1 MCVCVFVCVTLL
13 LLLHVCAY
21 VCAHAWSDEQGR
33 EAFCAKG
40 RLCATWC
47 FVAVHVCK
55 LRFCLLA
62 MTMCWWRWTFL
73 LSIISGTPA
82 NGKVLLIVHS
92 YLPAS
97 MHLIIPVP
105 AWMGEQME
113 PCSWYFTAACQYPCT
128 WLSQCLLDWLRN
140 WNRTPDSSYLL
151 ASTCASGF
159 FSACA
164 NGQDVHENM
173 LYQDVHENVLY
184 QDVRHDVLYQAV
196 H

>member
-1 MCVCVFVCVTLL
+1 MDFSSFYYFWNSSKWKS
-13 LLLHVCAY
+13 APD
-21 VCAHAWSDEQGR
+21 SSQ
-33 EAFCAKG
+33 
-40 RLCATWC
+40 
-47 FVAVHVCK
+47 
-55 LRFCLLA
+55 LLA
-62 MTMCWWRWTFL
+62 
-73 LSIISGTPA
+73 SIHASDYPSACVNGRA
-82 NGKVLLIVHS
+82 NGTVLQVFHS

-97 MHLIIPVP
+97 VHLIIPVP

-184 QDVRHDVLYQAV
+184 QDVRHNVLYQDV